1 MKQIICL
8 LAMLVTFAACT
19 GDNQKNENAE
29 NQIAD
34 TTLAE
39 DIIDEPAVIAYTQCP
54 LAYLING

>member
-1 MKQIICL
+1 
-8 LAMLVTFAACT
+8 MLVTFAACT

-54 LAYLING
+54 WHI